1 MHKKDEKERLKIK
14 NKKVKNEDKKW
25 EAFASHF

>member
-14 NKKVKNEDKKW
+14 NKKVKNEDKK
-25 EAFASHF
+25 ADCQLLG